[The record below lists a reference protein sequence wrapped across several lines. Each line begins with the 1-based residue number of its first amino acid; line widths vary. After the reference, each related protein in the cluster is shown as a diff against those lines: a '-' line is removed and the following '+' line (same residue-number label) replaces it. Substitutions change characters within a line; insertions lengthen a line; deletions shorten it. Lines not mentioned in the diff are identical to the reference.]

1 MRFRFFRSSLL
12 SPLPLRPVN
21 LLLGGIS
28 MAVSKKQSKEE
39 LIAHDMKRLHG
50 LGYAQ
55 ELFRAMGGFSNF
67 AISFTIISIL
77 SGCVTLF
84 YLTTLDGGYPAA
96 SIGWPLITIFVVI
109 VALGMAEL
117 ASAFPT
123 AGGLYYWASKL
134 GFRGRGGPAW
144 GWFTGWFNL
153 IGQIGITAG
162 IAYGAAI
169 TLDTLLHAWFP
180 GVPASVFSIT
190 SAGVSY
196 NPATQQVTLLI
207 YAIILAVVAM
217 LNIFGVRIVAFL
229 NDISVWWHIVGVLL
243 IVVGVVGATL
253 LSFQFSPGAGG
264 VSPATQVTGAAVHGF
279 NSVSTAFTPNQNFNA
294 SGFPIWYAFLLGLL
308 LAQYTYT
315 GYDASAHMTEETIGA
330 ERRAPWGVV
339 MSVVVSA
346 FAGYALLMALV
357 AASPDLA
364 AAGGFTNPVLYILQ
378 SRLSYVLGTL
388 LFAVIFVAQ
397 FFCSMSSVTSNSRMI
412 YAFSRD
418 GAVPGHNLWHR
429 LNRGRTPRNAI
440 LLAVVC
446 SFILAVPTVVDFV
459 AYVAV
464 TSIAVIGLYIAY
476 AIPIFLRQFA
486 SDFKTG
492 PWQLGAWSAPIGWI
506 AVIWVAFISVLFMLP
521 TATPI
526 TASNFNYTPV
536 VVLGVL
542 VIVTV
547 WWLVSARFWFKGPI
561 IQGSEAELAAIE
573 KSVGETVSVEGV
585 AGGGGGGE

>member
-1 MRFRFFRSSLL
+1 MSE
-12 SPLPLRPVN
+12 
-21 LLLGGIS
+21 
-28 MAVSKKQSKEE
+28 SKPTTKDE

-50 LGYAQ
+50 MGYAQ
-55 ELFRAMGGFSNF
+55 ELFRVMGGFSNF
-67 AISFTIISIL
+67 AISFTIISVL

-84 YLTTLDGGYPAA
+84 YITEINGGYSAA

-117 ASAFPT
+117 ASAYPT
-123 AGGLYYWASKL
+123 AGGLYYWSSKL

-144 GWFTGWFNL
+144 GWYTGWFNL

-180 GVPASVFSIT
+180 AIPATLGSVT
-190 SAGVSY
+190 SVD
-196 NPATQQVTLLI
+196 PATQQVTLLL

-217 LNIFGVRIVAFL
+217 LNIFGVRLVAFL

-253 LSFQFSPGAGG
+253 LSLQFNPGAGG
-264 VSPATQVTGAAVHGF
+264 VSPATQVHGAAVQGF
-279 NSVSTAFTPNQNFNA
+279 NSVSTVFTPTQTFNA
-294 SGFPIWYAFLLGLL
+294 TGFPLWYAVLLSLL

-315 GYDASAHMTEETIGA
+315 GYDASAHMTEETVGA
-330 ERRAPWGVV
+330 ETRAPWGVV

-346 FAGYALLMALV
+346 IAGYALLMALV
-357 AASPDLA
+357 VASPDLGA
-364 AAGGFTNPVLYILQ
+364 ASTFVNPVLYILQ

-418 GAVPGHNLWHR
+418 GAVPAHNLWHS

-446 SFILAVPTVVDFV
+446 SFILVIPSLWSVTAYLAAV
-459 AYVAV
+459 
-464 TSIAVIGLYIAY
+464 SIAVIGLYIAY

-486 SDFKTG
+486 PDFKTG
-492 PWQLGAWSAPIGWI
+492 PWHLGAWSRPIGWI
-506 AVIWVAFISVLFMLP
+506 AVIWVAIISVLFMLP
-521 TATPI
+521 TSTPI
-526 TASNFNYTPV
+526 TLQGFNYTPV
-536 VVLGVL
+536 VVLGVFL
-542 VIVTV
+542 IVAI
-547 WWLVSARFWFKGPI
+547 WWLVSARHWFKGPI
-561 IQGSEAELAAIE
+561 IQGSEAELEAIE
-573 KSVGETVSVEGV
+573 HAVGETHLPASRGCRRRCWWW
-585 AGGGGGGE
+585 G

>member
-1 MRFRFFRSSLL
+1 MSE
-12 SPLPLRPVN
+12 
-21 LLLGGIS
+21 
-28 MAVSKKQSKEE
+28 SKPTTKDE

-50 LGYAQ
+50 MGYAQ
-55 ELFRAMGGFSNF
+55 ELFRVMGGFSNF
-67 AISFTIISIL
+67 AISFTIISVL

-84 YLTTLDGGYPAA
+84 YITEINGGYSAA

-117 ASAFPT
+117 ASAYPT
-123 AGGLYYWASKL
+123 AGGLYYWSSKL

-144 GWFTGWFNL
+144 GWYTGWFNL

-180 GVPASVFSIT
+180 AIPATLGSVT
-190 SAGVSY
+190 SVD
-196 NPATQQVTLLI
+196 PATQQVTLLL

-217 LNIFGVRIVAFL
+217 LNIFGVRLVAFL

-253 LSFQFSPGAGG
+253 LSLQFNPGAGG
-264 VSPATQVTGAAVHGF
+264 VSPATQVHGAAVQGF
-279 NSVSTAFTPNQNFNA
+279 NSVSTVFTPTQTFNA
-294 SGFPIWYAFLLGLL
+294 TGFPLWYAVLLSLL

-315 GYDASAHMTEETIGA
+315 GYDASAHMTEETVGA
-330 ERRAPWGVV
+330 ETRAPWGVV

-346 FAGYALLMALV
+346 IAGYALLMALV
-357 AASPDLA
+357 VASPDLGA
-364 AAGGFTNPVLYILQ
+364 ASTFVNPVLYILQ

-418 GAVPGHNLWHR
+418 GAVPAHNLWHS

-446 SFILAVPTVVDFV
+446 SFILVIPSLWSVTAYLAAV
-459 AYVAV
+459 
-464 TSIAVIGLYIAY
+464 SIAVIGLYIAY

-486 SDFKTG
+486 PDFKTG
-492 PWQLGAWSAPIGWI
+492 PWHLGAWSRPIGWI
-506 AVIWVAFISVLFMLP
+506 AVIWVAIISVLFMLP
-521 TATPI
+521 TSTPI
-526 TASNFNYTPV
+526 TLQGFNYTPV
-536 VVLGVL
+536 VVLGVFL
-542 VIVTV
+542 IVAI
-547 WWLVSARFWFKGPI
+547 WWLVSARHWFKGPI
-561 IQGSEAELAAIE
+561 IQGSEAELEAIE
-573 KSVGETVSVEGV
+573 HAVGETHLPEGV
-585 AGGGGGGE
+585 GGVASGGGE

>member
-1 MRFRFFRSSLL
+1 L
-12 SPLPLRPVN
+12 S
-21 LLLGGIS
+21 
-28 MAVSKKQSKEE
+28 ASKPSSKEE
-39 LIAHDMKRLHG
+39 LIAQDMKRLHG

-84 YLTTLDGGYPAA
+84 YLIPSTSGFAAA
-96 SIGWPLITIFVVI
+96 SIGWPLITVFVVI

-117 ASAFPT
+117 ASAYPT
-123 AGGLYYWASKL
+123 AGGLYYWSSKL

-144 GWFTGWFNL
+144 GWYTGWFNL

-162 IAYGAAI
+162 IAYGAAV
-169 TLDTLLHAWFP
+169 TLDVLLHAWFP
-180 GVPASVFSIT
+180 GVAATPGSV
-190 SAGVSY
+190 AGID
-196 NPATQQVTLLI
+196 PATQWTTLLL
-207 YAIILAVVAM
+207 YAIILALVAM
-217 LNIFGVRIVAFL
+217 LNIFGVRLVALL
-229 NDISVWWHIVGVLL
+229 NDISVWWHIVGVIL
-243 IVVGVVGATL
+243 IVVGVVGATIAAQ
-253 LSFQFSPGAGG
+253 QFNPGAGG
-264 VSPATQVTGAAVHGF
+264 VSPAVQVTGSAVHGLNSAGTLF
-279 NSVSTAFTPNQNFNA
+279 SVSSVFNLT
-294 SGFPIWYAFLLGLL
+294 GFPIWYAFLLSLL

-330 ERRAPWGVV
+330 ATRAPWGVV

-346 FAGYALLMALV
+346 VAGYALLMGLL
-357 AASPDLA
+357 AAAPDLA
-364 AAGGFTNPVLYILQ
+364 ASFSFVNPVLYILE
-378 SRLSYVLGTL
+378 SRIGFLLGTL

-547 WWLVSARFWFKGPI
+547 WWLVSARYWFKGPI

-573 KSVGETVSVEGV
+573 KGVGETVSVEGI

>member
-1 MRFRFFRSSLL
+1 MASSK
-12 SPLPLRPVN
+12 R
-21 LLLGGIS
+21 
-28 MAVSKKQSKEE
+28 EE
-39 LIAHDMKRLHG
+39 LIEQDIKRLHG

-84 YLTTLDGGYPAA
+84 YLTTLDGGYSAA
-96 SIGWPLITIFVVI
+96 SIGWPLVTIFVVI

-144 GWFTGWFNL
+144 GWYTGWFNL
-153 IGQIGITAG
+153 IGQVAITAG

-180 GVPASVFSIT
+180 GIPAILGTVT
-190 SAGVSY
+190 GY
-196 NPATQQVTLLI
+196 NPATQNVTLLL
-207 YAIILAVVAM
+207 YAIILVAVAL

-229 NDISVWWHIVGVLL
+229 NDVSVWWHIAGVLL
-243 IVVGVVGATL
+243 IVVGVVVATL
-253 LSFQFSPGAGG
+253 LSYQFNPGAGG
-264 VSPATQVTGAAVHGF
+264 VSPATQVTGSAVHGF
-279 NSVSTAFTPNQNFNA
+279 NSVSTVFTVNNHFNQTGGA
-294 SGFPIWYAFLLGLL
+294 LDGVGGFPLWYAFLLSLL

-315 GYDASAHMTEETIGA
+315 GYDASAHMTEETVGA
-330 ERRAPWGVV
+330 DTRAPWGVV

-346 FAGYALLMALV
+346 IAGYALLMALV
-357 AASPDLA
+357 AVSPDLA
-364 AAGGFTNPVLYILQ
+364 AAGGFVNPVLYILQ

-418 GAVPGHNLWHR
+418 GAVPGHNLWHS

-440 LLAVVC
+440 ILAAVAAFV
-446 SFILAVPTVVDFV
+446 LAVPSLWSVT
-459 AYVAV
+459 AYLAV

-476 AIPIFLRQFA
+476 AIPIFLRQF
-486 SDFKTG
+486 STDFKRG
-492 PWQLGAWSAPIGWI
+492 PWHLGAWSSLIGWI
-506 AVIWVAFISVLFMLP
+506 AVIWVVFISVLFMLP
-521 TATPI
+521 TSLPI
-526 TASNFNYTPV
+526 TPLGFNYTPV

-542 VIVTV
+542 VLVTI
-547 WWLVSARFWFKGPI
+547 WWLVSARKWFKGPI
-561 IQGSEAELAAIE
+561 IQGSEVELAAIE
-573 KSVGETVSVEGV
+573 RSVGETHVVEGA
-585 AGGGGGGE
+585 AGGGGGE

>member
-1 MRFRFFRSSLL
+1 
-12 SPLPLRPVN
+12 
-21 LLLGGIS
+21 
-28 MAVSKKQSKEE
+28 
-39 LIAHDMKRLHG
+39 MKRLHG

-84 YLTTLDGGYPAA
+84 YLTTLNGGYSAA

-109 VALGMAEL
+109 IALGMAEL
-117 ASAFPT
+117 ASAYPT
-123 AGGLYYWASKL
+123 AGGLYYWSSKL

-144 GWFTGWFNL
+144 GWYTGWFNL
-153 IGQIGITAG
+153 IGQIGITGG

-180 GVPASVFSIT
+180 AIPATLGSVT
-190 SAGVSY
+190 SVD
-196 NPATQQVTLLI
+196 PATQQVTLLM

-229 NDISVWWHIVGVLL
+229 NDISVWWHIIGVLL

-253 LSFQFSPGAGG
+253 LSLQFNPGAGG
-264 VSPATQVTGAAVHGF
+264 VSPATQVHGAAVQGF
-279 NSVSTAFTPNQNFNA
+279 NSVSTVFTPTQTFNA
-294 SGFPIWYAFLLGLL
+294 TGFPLWYAVLLSLL

-315 GYDASAHMTEETIGA
+315 GYDASAHMTEETVGA
-330 ERRAPWGVV
+330 ETRAPWGVV

-346 FAGYALLMALV
+346 IAGYALLMALLV
-357 AASPDLA
+357 ASPYLGAAST
-364 AAGGFTNPVLYILQ
+364 FTNPVLYILQ

-418 GAVPGHNLWHR
+418 GAVPFHNVWHR

-446 SFILAVPTVVDFV
+446 SFILAVPSLGSAT

-486 SDFKTG
+486 TDFKTG
-492 PWQLGAWSAPIGWI
+492 PWHLGAWSRPIGWI

-521 TATPI
+521 TFNPASLAAGVSPFAT
-526 TASNFNYTPV
+526 FNYTPV
-536 VVLGVL
+536 VVLGVFLL
-542 VIVTV
+542 VTI
-547 WWLVSARFWFKGPI
+547 WWFASARHWFKGPI

-573 KSVGETVSVEGV
+573 RSVGETHVVEGA
-585 AGGGGGGE
+585 AGGK

>member
-1 MRFRFFRSSLL
+1 L
-12 SPLPLRPVN
+12 S
-21 LLLGGIS
+21 
-28 MAVSKKQSKEE
+28 VSKPSSKDE

-84 YLTTLDGGYPAA
+84 YLTTINGGYTAA
-96 SIGWPLITIFVVI
+96 SIGWPLVTIFVVI

-117 ASAFPT
+117 ASAYPT
-123 AGGLYYWASKL
+123 AGGLYYWSSKL

-144 GWFTGWFNL
+144 GWYTGWFNL
-153 IGQIGITAG
+153 IGQVGITAG

-180 GVPASVFSIT
+180 GVPATLGSVT
-190 SAGVSY
+190 GY
-196 NPATQQVTLLI
+196 DPATQNVTLLI
-207 YAIILAVVAM
+207 YAIILVVVAM
-217 LNIFGVRIVAFL
+217 LNIFGVRLVAFL
-229 NDISVWWHIVGVLL
+229 NDISVWWHIVGVVL

-253 LSFQFSPGAGG
+253 LSLQFNPGAAG
-264 VSPATQVTGAAVHGF
+264 VAPATQVHGAAVHGF
-279 NSVSTAFTPNQNFNA
+279 NSVSTVFTPNQAFNGT
-294 SGFPIWYAFLLGLL
+294 GFPLWYAVLLSLL

-330 ERRAPWGVV
+330 ETRAAWGVV

-346 FAGYALLMALV
+346 VAGYALLMALV
-357 AASPDLA
+357 AASPDLGQA
-364 AAGGFTNPVLYILQ
+364 ASFVNPVLYILQ

-429 LNRGRTPRNAI
+429 LNRGRTPQNAI
-440 LLAVVC
+440 ILAAVAAFV
-446 SFILAVPTVVDFV
+446 LAVPSLWSVT
-459 AYVAV
+459 AYLAV

-476 AIPIFLRQFA
+476 ALPIFLRQF
-486 SDFKTG
+486 STDFKTG
-492 PWQLGAWSAPIGWI
+492 PWHLGAWSRPIGWI
-506 AVIWVAFISVLFMLP
+506 AVIWTILISVLFMLP
-521 TATPI
+521 TSTPI
-526 TASNFNYTPV
+526 TLLGFNYTPV
-536 VVLGVL
+536 VVLGVFL
-542 VIVTV
+542 IVTI
-547 WWLVSARFWFKGPI
+547 WWLVSARKWFKGPVV
-561 IQGSEAELAAIE
+561 QGTEAELEAIE
-573 KSVGETVSVEGV
+573 HALGETHLPEGV
-585 AGGGGGGE
+585 ESAAESAAGGGGGGD

>member
-1 MRFRFFRSSLL
+1 LL
-12 SPLPLRPVN
+12 S
-21 LLLGGIS
+21 
-28 MAVSKKQSKEE
+28 SKPSSKEE
-39 LIAHDMKRLHG
+39 LIAQDIKRLHG

-84 YLTTLDGGYPAA
+84 YLTTLDGGYSAA
-96 SIGWPLITIFVVI
+96 SIGWPLVTIFVVI

-117 ASAFPT
+117 ASAYPT

-144 GWFTGWFNL
+144 GWYTGWFNL

-180 GVPASVFSIT
+180 GVPATVYFISGSGIT
-190 SAGVSY
+190 Y
-196 NPATQQVTLLI
+196 DPATQQVTLLI
-207 YAIILAVVAM
+207 YAIILAAVAL

-229 NDISVWWHIVGVLL
+229 NDVSVWWHIVGVIL
-243 IVVGVVGATL
+243 IVAGVVGATL
-253 LSFQFSPGAGG
+253 LSLQFNPGPAG
-264 VSPATQVTGAAVHGF
+264 VAPATQVAHGAVHGF
-279 NSVSTAFTPNQNFNA
+279 NSLSTAFTPNQTFNA
-294 SGFPIWYAFLLGLL
+294 TGFPLWYALLLSLL

-330 ERRAPWGVV
+330 ETRAPWGVV

-346 FAGYALLMALV
+346 IAGYALLMALV

-440 LLAVVC
+440 ILAVVC
-446 SFILAVPTVVDFV
+446 SFILAVPSLWNAT

-476 AIPIFLRQFA
+476 ALPIFLRQFA
-486 SDFKTG
+486 TDFKRG
-492 PWQLGAWSAPIGWI
+492 PWHLGAWSRPIGWI
-506 AVIWVAFISVLFMLP
+506 AVIWVVFISVLFMLP
-521 TATPI
+521 TFNPASLAKGVSPFAT
-526 TASNFNYTPV
+526 FNYTPV
-536 VVLGVL
+536 VVLGVFL
-542 VIVTV
+542 IVTI
-547 WWLVSARFWFKGPI
+547 WWLVSARNWFKGPI
-561 IQGSEAELAAIE
+561 IQGSEDELAAIE
-573 KSVGETVSVEGV
+573 RSVGETVSVEGAAG
-585 AGGGGGGE
+585 AGGGE

>member
-1 MRFRFFRSSLL
+1 MASSQ
-12 SPLPLRPVN
+12 RT
-21 LLLGGIS
+21 
-28 MAVSKKQSKEE
+28 SKEE

-84 YLTTLDGGYPAA
+84 YLTTINGGYSAA
-96 SIGWPLITIFVVI
+96 SIGWPLVTIFVVI

-117 ASAFPT
+117 ASAYPT
-123 AGGLYYWASKL
+123 AGGLYYWSSKL

-144 GWFTGWFNL
+144 GWYTGWFNL

-180 GVPASVFSIT
+180 GVPATLGTVT
-190 SAGVSY
+190 GY
-196 NPATQQVTLLI
+196 DPATQQVTLLI
-207 YAIILAVVAM
+207 YAIILVVVTM
-217 LNIFGVRIVAFL
+217 LNIFGVRLVAFL

-253 LSFQFSPGAGG
+253 LSLQFNPGAGG

-279 NSVSTAFTPNQNFNA
+279 NSVSTLFTPTQTFNA
-294 SGFPIWYAFLLGLL
+294 TGFPLWYAVLLSLL

-330 ERRAPWGVV
+330 ETRAPWGVV

-346 FAGYALLMALV
+346 VAGYALLMALV
-357 AASPDLA
+357 AASPDLGA
-364 AAGGFTNPVLYILQ
+364 AASFVNPVLYILQ
-378 SRLSYVLGTL
+378 SRVGFVVGTL

-418 GAVPGHNLWHR
+418 GAVPFHNVWHG

-440 LLAVVC
+440 ILAAVAAFV
-446 SFILAVPTVVDFV
+446 LAVPSLWSVT
-459 AYVAV
+459 AYLAV

-476 AIPIFLRQFA
+476 VLPIFLRQF
-486 SDFKTG
+486 STDFKTG
-492 PWQLGAWSAPIGWI
+492 PWHLGAWSRPIGWI
-506 AVIWVAFISVLFMLP
+506 AVVWTVFISVLFMLP
-521 TATPI
+521 TSTPI
-526 TASNFNYTPV
+526 TLQGFNYTPV
-536 VVLGVL
+536 VVLGVI
-542 VIVTV
+542 VIVTI
-547 WWLVSARFWFKGPI
+547 WWLASARHWFKGPVV
-561 IQGSEAELAAIE
+561 QGTEAELEAIE
-573 KSVGETVSVEGV
+573 KSMGETVHAEVEG
-585 AGGGGGGE
+585 ASGGQ

>member
-1 MRFRFFRSSLL
+1 LSDSKPSS
-12 SPLPLRPVN
+12 
-21 LLLGGIS
+21 
-28 MAVSKKQSKEE
+28 KDE

-55 ELFRAMGGFSNF
+55 ELFRVMGGFSNF
-67 AISFTIISIL
+67 AVSFTIISVL

-84 YLTTLDGGYPAA
+84 YLTTINGGYSAA
-96 SIGWPLITIFVVI
+96 SIGWPLVTIFVVI

-117 ASAFPT
+117 ASAYPT
-123 AGGLYYWASKL
+123 AGGLYYWSSKI

-144 GWFTGWFNL
+144 GWYTGWFNL

-180 GVPASVFSIT
+180 SIPATLGNVTSVD
-190 SAGVSY
+190 
-196 NPATQQVTLLI
+196 PATQNVTLLI
-207 YAIILAVVAM
+207 YAIILAVVAL

-229 NDISVWWHIVGVLL
+229 SDVSVWWHIVGVLL

-253 LSFQFSPGAGG
+253 LSFQFNPGAGG
-264 VSPATQVTGAAVHGF
+264 VSPATQVHGAAVQGF
-279 NSVSTAFTPNQNFNA
+279 NSVSTVFTPTQTFNA
-294 SGFPIWYAFLLGLL
+294 TGFPLWYAVLLSLL

-346 FAGYALLMALV
+346 IAGYALLMALV
-357 AASPDLA
+357 AASPNLGA
-364 AAGGFTNPVLYILQ
+364 ASTFVNPVLYILQ

-418 GAVPGHNLWHR
+418 GAVPGHNLWHS

-440 LLAVVC
+440 LLSVVC
-446 SFILAVPTVVDFV
+446 AFILAIPTVWNYT
-459 AYVAV
+459 AYLAI
-464 TSIAVIGLYIAY
+464 TSIATIGLYIAY
-476 AIPIFLRQFA
+476 ALPIFLRQFA
-486 SDFKTG
+486 PDFKIG
-492 PWQLGAWSAPIGWI
+492 PWHLGAWSRPIGWI
-506 AVIWVAFISVLFMLP
+506 AVIWVVFISVLFMLP
-521 TATPI
+521 AATPI

-536 VVLGVL
+536 VVLGVIAL
-542 VIVTV
+542 VTI
-547 WWLVSARFWFKGPI
+547 WWLVSARHWFKGPI
-561 IQGSEAELAAIE
+561 VQGSEAELGAIE
-573 KSVGETVSVEGV
+573 RSVGETVVVEGAAG
-585 AGGGGGGE
+585 AGGGGE

>member
-1 MRFRFFRSSLL
+1 MASSKRS
-12 SPLPLRPVN
+12 
-21 LLLGGIS
+21 
-28 MAVSKKQSKEE
+28 AKEE

-84 YLTTLDGGYPAA
+84 YLTTINGGYSAA
-96 SIGWPLITIFVVI
+96 SIGWPLVTIFVVI

-117 ASAFPT
+117 ASAYPT
-123 AGGLYYWASKL
+123 AGGLYYWSSKL

-144 GWFTGWFNL
+144 GWYTGWFNL

-180 GVPASVFSIT
+180 GVPATLGSVT
-190 SAGVSY
+190 GY
-196 NPATQQVTLLI
+196 DPATQNVTLLI

-229 NDISVWWHIVGVLL
+229 NDISVWWHIVGVIL

-253 LSFQFSPGAGG
+253 LSYQFNPGAGG

-279 NSVSTAFTPNQNFNA
+279 NSASTVFTPNQTFNA
-294 SGFPIWYAFLLGLL
+294 TGFPLWYAVLLSLL

-346 FAGYALLMALV
+346 IAGYALLMALV
-357 AASPDLA
+357 AASPDLGA
-364 AAGGFTNPVLYILQ
+364 ASTFVNPVLYILQ

-418 GAVPGHNLWHR
+418 GAVPFHNVWHR

-440 LLAVVC
+440 ILAAVC
-446 SFILAVPTVVDFV
+446 SFILAVPSLWSVT
-459 AYVAV
+459 AYLAV
-464 TSIAVIGLYIAY
+464 TSIATIGLYIAY
-476 AIPIFLRQFA
+476 ALPIFLRQF
-486 SDFKTG
+486 SPEFKTG
-492 PWQLGAWSAPIGWI
+492 PWHLGAWSKPIGWI
-506 AVIWVAFISVLFMLP
+506 AVIWTVFISVLFMLP
-521 TATPI
+521 TSTPI
-526 TASNFNYTPV
+526 TLQGFNYAPV
-536 VVLGVL
+536 AVLGVL
-542 VIVTV
+542 VIVTI
-547 WWLVSARFWFKGPI
+547 WWLASARHWFKGPVV
-561 IQGSEAELAAIE
+561 QGTEAELEAIE
-573 KSVGETVSVEGV
+573 KSIGETVHAEVESA
-585 AGGGGGGE
+585 AGGQ

>member
-1 MRFRFFRSSLL
+1 MSE
-12 SPLPLRPVN
+12 
-21 LLLGGIS
+21 
-28 MAVSKKQSKEE
+28 SKPSTKDE

-50 LGYAQ
+50 MGYAQ

-67 AISFTIISIL
+67 AISFTIISVL

-84 YLTTLDGGYPAA
+84 YLTTINGGYTAA

-117 ASAFPT
+117 ASAYPT
-123 AGGLYYWASKL
+123 AGGLYYWSSKL

-180 GVPASVFSIT
+180 GVPATVYFISGS
-190 SAGVSY
+190 GVIY
-196 NPATQQVTLLI
+196 DPATQQVTLLI
-207 YAIILAVVAM
+207 YAIILAAVAL
-217 LNIFGVRIVAFL
+217 LNIFGVRLVAFL

-253 LSFQFSPGAGG
+253 LSLQFTPGPAG

-279 NSVSTAFTPNQNFNA
+279 NSVSTVFTPNQTFNA
-294 SGFPIWYAFLLGLL
+294 TGFPLWYAVLLSLL

-346 FAGYALLMALV
+346 IAGYALLMALV

-418 GAVPGHNLWHR
+418 GAVPFHNLWHR

-446 SFILAVPTVVDFV
+446 SFILAVPSLWSAT

-464 TSIAVIGLYIAY
+464 VSIAVIGLYIAY
-476 AIPIFLRQFA
+476 VIPIFLRQFA
-486 SDFKTG
+486 TDFKTG
-492 PWQLGAWSAPIGWI
+492 PWHLGAWSRPIGWI

-521 TATPI
+521 TINPASLAAGVSPFAT
-526 TASNFNYTPV
+526 FNYTPV

-542 VIVTV
+542 LLVTI
-547 WWLVSARFWFKGPI
+547 WWLVSARHWFKGPI
-561 IQGSEAELAAIE
+561 IQGSEAELEAIE
-573 KSVGETVSVEGV
+573 HAVGETHLPEGV
-585 AGGGGGGE
+585 ASGGGE